1 MKKKQRHPSSDPR
14 TTTPEASE
22 DPRRQVRRKLR
33 EVLSQRSKNSD
44 DLRMDLQS
52 ISVLVSKVERYLH
65 EEYKG
70 ANKEYKVCVFS
81 FLR

>member
-1 MKKKQRHPSSDPR
+1 MTKKQRHPSSDPR

-33 EVLSQRSKNSD
+33 EVLPQRSKSSE

-52 ISVLVSKVERYLH
+52 ISVLVSKIERYLH
-65 EEYKG
+65 DEYKG
-70 ANKEYKVCVFS
+70 ANKEYKVS
-81 FLR
+81 FFTV